1 MNLTILSGRITRDI
15 ETKYTQSQL
24 AIASYTLAVDR
35 EVKKEGSP
43 TADFINCTA
52 WGKTAETMAKYLAKG
67 SKIIVTGRIQTR
79 NYENK
84 EGVKVY
90 VTEIMVDRFEF
101 CDSKK
106 AEQGAS
112 QSEFTGFEQVQGEDD
127 LPF

>member
-24 AIASYTLAVDR
+24 AIASFTLAVDR

-43 TADFINCTA
+43 TADFINCVSF
-52 WGKTAETMAKYLAKG
+52 GKTAETMAKYLSKG

-106 AEQGAS
+106 SEQS
-112 QSEFTGFEQVQGEDD
+112 QSEFTGFEQVDD
-127 LPF
+127 ISESLPF